1 MQNID
6 RYILLLILVLL
17 IVWGW
22 SRLRRWWS
30 KPPETEWEI
39 EVDEEIPVT
48 DAVALLEESGYEV
61 MTLKRRVNIHIM
73 VNDEQEYQSR
83 LFVDHFARKDNGLYV
98 VKLAKERMPLDMTGS
113 GLRDRLMP
121 YALIFKEAEGILYV
135 DPKLRT
141 IHNIRFEI
149 DGDKGDD

>member
-30 KPPETEWEI
+30 KPPESEWEI

-83 LFVDHFARKDNGLYV
+83 LFVDHFARKDDGLYV
-98 VKLAKERMPLDMTGS
+98 VKLAKDRMPLDMTGS

-141 IHNIRFEI
+141 IYNIRFEI